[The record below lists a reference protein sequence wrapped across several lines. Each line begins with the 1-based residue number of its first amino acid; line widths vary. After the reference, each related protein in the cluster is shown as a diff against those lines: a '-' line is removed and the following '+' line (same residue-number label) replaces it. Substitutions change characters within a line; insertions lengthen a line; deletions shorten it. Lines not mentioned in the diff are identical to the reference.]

1 MTKIFTVK
9 CSIIAYNLDFKFDA
23 GTSRGVLKN
32 KLTHFIQVRSDQFPK
47 AIGIGEAGPLKGLS
61 IDDVSDFQDKANLI
75 LRRVEQIKFRANQ
88 EILLQLIDEFDLR
101 EFPSIQFA
109 LETALLD
116 LIHGGKREIFQNSF
130 FSGKLSLP
138 INGLVWMGDK
148 GFMER
153 QIDQKLEQGY
163 DCIKMKIGAINFDQ
177 ECEILGNIRE
187 RYSKEKITIRVDA
200 NGAFTPDT
208 ALDKLHKLNEYDIH
222 SIEQPIQPGLI
233 REMNKLCKQSPIPIA
248 LDEELI
254 GICGRKNRL
263 ALLQSIV
270 PQYIIL
276 KPTLLGGIVATREWV
291 ELADQ
296 TNTGW
301 WMTSALESN
310 IGLNAI
316 AQLTAALKATMPQG
330 LGTGQLYHNNIK
342 SPLRISEGEL
352 SYHVN
357 IDWEL
362 PGIFNH

>member
-9 CSIIAYNLDFKFDA
+9 CSIIVYNLNFKFDA
-23 GTSRGVLKN
+23 GTSRGVLRN
-32 KLTHFIQVRSDQFPK
+32 KLTHFIQVRSDQFPNS
-47 AIGIGEAGPLKGLS
+47 IGIGEAGPLKGLS

-75 LRRVEQIKFRANQ
+75 LRRVEQLNFWADQ
-88 EILLQLIDEFDLR
+88 ELLLQQIDELDLSK
-101 EFPSIQFA
+101 FPSIQFA

-116 LIHGGKREIFQNSF
+116 LIYGGKRQILQNRF
-130 FSGKLSLP
+130 FSGKISLP

-177 ECEILGNIRE
+177 ECEILEGIRE
-187 RYSKEKITIRVDA
+187 RYTKEKITIRVDA

-222 SIEQPIQPGLI
+222 SIEQPIQPGLM

-254 GICGRKNRL
+254 GVCGTENRL
-263 ALLQSIV
+263 ALLESIA

-276 KPTLLGGIVATREWV
+276 KPTLLGGIVATREWI
-291 ELADQ
+291 ELANR

-316 AQLTAALKATMPQG
+316 AQLTASLDVNMPQG
-330 LGTGQLYHNNIK
+330 LGTGQLYHNNIG
-342 SPLRISEGEL
+342 SPLRISEGKL
-352 SYHVN
+352 SYLAN

-362 PGIFNH
+362 SDILNH